1 MEKGSFSWGKD
12 EEPILKN
19 INMSVKHGQLVAVV
33 GQVGAGKTSLISAL
47 LGEMEK
53 VNGTINT
60 YGRIS
65 YVPQQAWIQN
75 CTLRDNILF
84 GRSYEQSTYNKV
96 VAACAM
102 VPDLAMLPGGDSTEI
117 GEKVRYFCCSTRWL
131 NFFFFFER
139 SSVNHDNF

>member
-1 MEKGSFSWGKD
+1 
-12 EEPILKN
+12 
-19 INMSVKHGQLVAVV
+19 MSVKHGQLVAVV

-53 VNGTINT
+53 ITGTVNT
-60 YGRIS
+60 YGRIA

-84 GRSYEQSTYNKV
+84 GKGFDETTYNKV
-96 VAACAM
+96 VDACAM

-117 GEKVRYFCCSTRWL
+117 GEKVSCL
-131 NFFFFFER
+131 II
-139 SSVNHDNF
+139 